1 MHYKIKLLE
10 KILSKFWCLLTCLV
24 LSACGGGGGGGGDS
38 NSPASGA
45 SINFVTKVIP
55 NDNLVK
61 NLAVGDLNGDG
72 LDDVVIGGWNGT
84 GTAYLYVLMQNANGT
99 LTDKTSQLLSTNVYG
114 GSQHVFID
122 DFDNDGYKDIFLPGF
137 DDCSGC
143 MTNSIVYWGSAAGTF
158 TKQTLSHQVSAHGA
172 CVADVNNDGILDML
186 VSGYQTG
193 GLYINQGSRSF
204 TFNQTFLSNNAF
216 TTCSVI
222 RNSAT
227 GNIAVLL
234 GNNAQVSGSTSNI
247 NVYDSNLNLVSQQG
261 VSGQDA
267 TAFDLV
273 MSTTADVNGD
283 GHKDLVLIFNSLTP
297 NSPGRKEVWLNSGN
311 DAWSYSTTFDSV
323 YHNQYDV
330 TSLINGSDLLYY
342 FSGASTGAGLYRLTG
357 GSMQAYKHDSF
368 TTMLSRLSSAGS
380 TVDIGA
386 VYQGNGKIY
395 IMQMVG
401 GSIYT
406 QAI

>member
-1 MHYKIKLLE
+1 MPKI
-10 KILSKFWCLLTCLV
+10 WCLLMCLALV
-24 LSACGGGGGGGGDS
+24 ACGGGSGGGSDS
-38 NSPASGA
+38 PSTPAAGS
-45 SINFVTKVIP
+45 SVNFVRTITP
-55 NDNLVK
+55 NDNVVK

-84 GTAYLYVLMQNANGT
+84 GTAYLYVLIQNSNGT

-114 GSQHVFID
+114 GSQHIFIS

-143 MTNSIVYWGSAAGTF
+143 MTNSIVYWGSSGGTF
-158 TKQTLSHQVSAHGA
+158 TKQTLSDQVSAHGA
-172 CVADVNNDGILDML
+172 CIADVNNDGTLDVL
-186 VSGYQTG
+186 VSGG
-193 GLYINQGSRSF
+193 GLYLNQGSRSF
-204 TFNQTFLSNNAF
+204 TLNKTFLVNNAF
-216 TTCSVI
+216 STCSMI
-222 RNSAT
+222 RDTA

-234 GNNAQVSGSTSNI
+234 GNNNQVSGYTSNI

-273 MSTTADVNGD
+273 MSTTADVNSD
-283 GHKDLVLIFNSLTP
+283 GYRDLILIFNPLAP
-297 NSPGRKEVWLNSGN
+297 GQPGRKEVWLNSGSMT
-311 DAWSYSTTFDSV
+311 WSYSTTFDST
-323 YHNQYDV
+323 YHNQYDI
-330 TSLINGSDLLYY
+330 TSLVNGSDLLYY

-357 GSMQAYKHDSF
+357 GSLQVHKHSSF
-368 TTMLSRLSSAGS
+368 TTMLSRLSSSGT

-386 VYQGNGKIY
+386 VYQGNGTIY
-395 IMQMVG
+395 MMLMVG

-406 QAI
+406 QAL